1 MRHRSVVRLLL
12 GCAAVSL
19 ILVAPGRAVAELSED
34 QANHPGCFCR
44 KDLVGPGGEGLKLM
58 SGLWMGTVPGIS
70 ISDNRSEGQVTVR
83 ARGIASRSTAKG
95 YDSAS
100 MTLYRAVASPFAA
113 TFYHYHPG
121 IFLVFVKKG
130 TFSYWSV
137 GNDGDC
143 TYHAVTAPNGFVA
156 TRELIHA
163 EGTELGTDVEVM
175 VTALLD
181 PDATALTFPAPAA
194 PTGPSCPD
202 FGVAPW
208 QTGCEAICAAK

>member
-1 MRHRSVVRLLL
+1 MSSRSSL
-12 GCAAVSL
+12 CAAILLVSTL
-19 ILVAPGRAVAELSED
+19 SASAGAELTED
-34 QANHPGCFCR
+34 QLNHPGCFCR

-58 SGLWMGTVPGIS
+58 SGLWMGNIPGIS
-70 ISDNRSEGQVTVR
+70 MNNNRAESQVTVR
-83 ARGIASRSTAKG
+83 ARGIASKAPASG
-95 YDSAS
+95 FGSAS
-100 MTLYRAVASPFAA
+100 MTLYRAIATPFAA

-143 TYHAVTAPNGFVA
+143 TYHEVTAPNGFVA

-163 EGTELGTDVEVM
+163 EGTELGTDVELM
-175 VTALLD
+175 VTGLLD
-181 PDATALTFPAPAA
+181 PDATALAFPAPAA
-194 PTGPSCPD
+194 PTGPNCPA

-208 QTGCEAICAAK
+208 QTGCEAVCAGK